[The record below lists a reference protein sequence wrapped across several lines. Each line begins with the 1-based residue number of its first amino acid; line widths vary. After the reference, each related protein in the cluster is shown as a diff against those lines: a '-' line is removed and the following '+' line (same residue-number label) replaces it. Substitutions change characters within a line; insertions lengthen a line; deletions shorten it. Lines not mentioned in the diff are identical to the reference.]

1 MSISQRSSRF
11 KGVGQIVSIAPSSG
25 TPITVFESYQ
35 IQSLGQPASVI
46 HGQNPILKPGTTT
59 ALSSSAIFFE
69 PNETY
74 RDGSD
79 EPQYTQFVI
88 NANAA
93 IGSGLQLSTY
103 NEYFTVRDPGVVTPD
118 GDFSVGTDSGAA
130 VRFPKVTKMPVQRP
144 REGVVTVTL
153 VTTGDAD
160 TVAAYNDLK
169 SDGDPFTFASISFNT
184 FFTKNSGADT
194 SVSASHR
201 TFNGYCRG
209 DTANLSGNTSTITST
224 SITLGSFGTFATT
237 RMTGDPESSYVKT
250 GIYRSKV
257 TPFLR
262 TVDGNQTFLKTNVTF
277 S

>member
-46 HGQNPILKPGTTT
+46 HAQDPILKPGTTT

-103 NEYFTVRDPGVVTPD
+103 NEYFTVRDPGVVTTD

-160 TVAAYNDLK
+160 TVVAYND
-169 SDGDPFTFASISFNT
+169 DGFNFASISFNT
-184 FFTKNSGADT
+184 FFTKNNGADT

-209 DTANLSGNTSTITST
+209 DTANVSGST
-224 SITLGSFGTFATT
+224 SEIVTTSETLGSFGTFATT
-237 RMTGDPESSYVKT
+237 RMTGDLESSYVKT